1 MTNAKRQRPVVNHT
15 VKLFSIIIFCFAVGV
30 SCHKDSSPTQT
41 NVLQFKWQLNSRT
54 ATFPTQPS
62 LNFYEKDT
70 PDDYI
75 EFGKNDTAYSFI
87 TAYLPFSI
95 DTASYTTTSST
106 ITFHDSRQY
115 GIVFRHQD
123 GNGVLVDETTVQIIS
138 RTDHLLILSFPTVST
153 IDDNGNIT
161 YYQGTMIDSLSR

>member
-1 MTNAKRQRPVVNHT
+1 MTNAKRQMPAT
-15 VKLFSIIIFCFAVGV
+15 GLFLIIVFCFASV
-30 SCHKDSSPTQT
+30 SCHKDSGSKQT
-41 NVLQFKWQLNSRT
+41 NLLQFKWQLNSRT

-62 LNFYEKDT
+62 LNFHEKDE

-75 EFGKNDTAYSFI
+75 QFGKNDTAYSFI

-95 DTASYTTTSST
+95 DTASYQATSGNIS
-106 ITFHDSRQY
+106 FHDSRQY

-123 GNGVLVDETTVQIIS
+123 GNGELVDETTVQIIS
-138 RTDHLLILSFPTVST
+138 LTDHLLILSFPTVST